1 MHFTSRAPW
10 ALAAVFAVA
19 LGACSADRGVP
30 SAPVNRPSMEVVSPA
45 RLAGALRRPLPL
57 AVDVVASQ
65 TIGPAGGSFG
75 IPAVGLRVV
84 VPPKA
89 VSAPTN
95 FSVRA
100 LKGNVVAYDF
110 SPHGATFNVP
120 LEVQQELRTTA
131 WYALPDL
138 STMEAGYFS
147 SLSQVDFQN
156 GEALIDEFLPVT
168 TDLKGAKVFK
178 FQVHHFSGY
187 LLSTG
192 RR

>member
-1 MHFTSRAPW
+1 MQLTSRAPW
-10 ALAAVFAVA
+10 ALAAVCAVV

-30 SAPVNRPSMEVVSPA
+30 SAPVDRPSLDVVSPA
-45 RLAGALRRPLPL
+45 RLAGALTRPLPL

-65 TIGPAGGSFG
+65 TIGPEGGSFG

-110 SPHGATFNVP
+110 SPHGTTFNVP
-120 LEVQQELRTTA
+120 LEVRQDLRTTA

-138 STMEAGYFS
+138 ATMEAGYFS
-147 SLSQVDFQN
+147 SLNQVDFQN

-168 TDLKGAKVFK
+168 ADVKGAKVFK